1 MRKPNYDKFPSTA
14 VSGRAVV
21 GWDTILTLL
30 QDAWAYEPV
39 WAVDLYVG
47 SYEEDILEAFRRTGR
62 EVIDVRQLMK
72 PEAEIRR
79 LTERFMTDDVLFG
92 YMSNIRLEEYFQW
105 DKVEALRKQ
114 LLEHDNSAES
124 IGLRNL
130 SRRLYLRYG
139 PGSGVSVRNTEDPG
153 TEVTVTVNTA
163 GSGIR
168 FQETSSYTQEG
179 KEGVNV

>member
-1 MRKPNYDKFPSTA
+1 MRFRPCIDIHHGRVKQIVGGSLRDAAGGLGKAEADLKENF
-14 VSGRAVV
+14 VSDREASFYAALYRDMALAGGHVIMLDHR
-21 GWDTILTLL
+21 DSEY
-30 QDAWAYEPV
+30 YE
-39 WAVDLYVG
+39 ATRKQA
-47 SYEEDILEAFRRTGR
+47 LEALRRYPGGLMAGGG
-62 EVIDVRQLMK
+62 ID
-72 PEAEIRR
+72 PEKIEI
-79 LTERFMTDDVLFG
+79 
-92 YMSNIRLEEYFQW
+92 
-105 DKVEALRKQ
+105 LRKQ